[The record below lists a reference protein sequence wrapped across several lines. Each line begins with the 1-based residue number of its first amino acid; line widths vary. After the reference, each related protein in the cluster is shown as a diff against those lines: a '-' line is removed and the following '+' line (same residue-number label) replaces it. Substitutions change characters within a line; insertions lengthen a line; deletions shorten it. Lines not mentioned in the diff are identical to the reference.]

1 MICWMILWRWWVRGF
16 KGFLMKE
23 EGELLDDLV
32 EMMGKTI

>member
-1 MICWMILWRWWVRGF
+1 MMILWRWWVRGF
-16 KGFLMKE
+16 SAGMMKE